1 MRNRDNVLDIPTNA
15 SEFTAEQ
22 LYLLDTA
29 EHLYVHDTNIEE
41 LPPLPGSL
49 LTLYCTENKKLTSL
63 PDFELTDITH
73 IVCKDNNLS
82 TLNLNE
88 VDYLIVLDARNNDLK
103 VFPQLPDEIKELYL
117 AGNPFTK
124 NITELTKYINYIKIN
139 KCLNDLEDIID
150 IKSYISSTQ
159 LSKTGTIGNLPTEV
173 SNLITR
179 FFYTKKE
186 DGGLNKTRKKAK
198 NKKAKNKKI
207 KDKKTAKNKKIKDKK
222 TAKNKKIKK
231 M

>member
-198 NKKAKNKKI
+198 NKK
-207 KDKKTAKNKKIKDKK
+207 TKNKKIKDKK

>member
-103 VFPQLPDEIKELYL
+103 VFPQLPDKIKELYL

-139 KCLNDLEDIID
+139 QCINDLEDIID

-159 LSKTGTIGNLPTEV
+159 LSKTGTIGNLPNEV
-173 SNLITR
+173 SKLITS
-179 FFYTKKE
+179 FFYSKNE

-198 NKKAKNKKI
+198 NKK
-207 KDKKTAKNKKIKDKK
+207 TKNKKIKDKK

>member
-22 LYLLDTA
+22 LDLLDTA
-29 EHLYVHDTNIEE
+29 EHLYVHDTNIKE

-49 LTLYCTENKKLTSL
+49 LTLYCTKNKKLTSL

-88 VDYLIVLDARNNDLK
+88 VEYLIELDARNNDLK
-103 VFPQLPDEIKELYL
+103 VFPQIPDKIKELYL

-139 KCLNDLEDIID
+139 RCINDLEDIID

-159 LSKTGTIGNLPTEV
+159 LSKTGTIGNLPNEV

-179 FFYTKKE
+179 FFYTKNE

-207 KDKKTAKNKKIKDKK
+207 KGKKTKNKKIKNKKIKDKK
-222 TAKNKKIKK
+222 TAKK
-231 M
+231 

>member
-139 KCLNDLEDIID
+139 QCINDLEDIID

-198 NKKAKNKKI
+198 NKK
-207 KDKKTAKNKKIKDKK
+207 TKNKKIKDKK